1 MNNLIDIENL
11 YFSYGNSGKN
21 ILKALNFQVKKGEV
35 VGIVG
40 LSGSGKSTLLYV
52 ICGIIPK
59 LYRGKLEGE
68 VKLWGE
74 NVQSLEISD
83 ISKKIGIV
91 FQDPDTQLFSP
102 TVEDEIAFGPE
113 NLCVDPG
120 EIGLRIEKTLKI
132 VNMEKYRYENPNNL
146 SGGEKQLIA
155 LASVLAME
163 PEVLL
168 FDEVLAQI
176 DSQGKERIRNV
187 IIDLKDQGKTMVLVD
202 HDLENLKAADRIME
216 LKEGK
221 LIEFKGW

>member
-21 ILKALNFQVKKGEV
+21 ILKSLNFQVKKGEV

-59 LYRGKLEGE
+59 LYRGKLEGK

-187 IIDLKDQGKTMVLVD
+187 IIDLKGQGKTMVLVD